1 MIAIPKRMIP
11 ALLGLLLFLS
21 PQAYAT
27 DAFSGAEDLYGWCSS
42 MDKDDV
48 HWGLCVGSV
57 TAVHDTIMT
66 YQSFEDMRQIVCIG
80 PSISRGDL
88 VIAVMEYMH
97 DHPEDM
103 DLSLGDVVF
112 SALRRTYPCE

>member
-1 MIAIPKRMIP
+1 MIAIPKRLIP
-11 ALLGLLLFLS
+11 AFLGLLFLMPPS
-21 PQAYAT
+21 AQAT

-88 VIAVMEYMH
+88 VITVMEYMRV
-97 DHPEDM
+97 HPENM
-103 DLSLGDVVF
+103 DFSLGDAVF
-112 SALRRTYPCE
+112 TALRETYPCQ